1 MYSGF
6 QYILCCGSTQ
16 RTPPIFRDFLVISIH
31 LMLRFNHHMISLSL
45 KFLEIS
51 IHLMLRFN
59 LTVPNVKGFFLRF
72 QYILCCGSTA
82 YSSDLYR
89 RTGFQYILCCG
100 STLLWLSNQSFR
112 LLFQY
117 ILCCGSTDSMLH
129 GKSTIRGFQY
139 ILCCGSTR
147 ILALILAL
155 IFHFNTSYVAVQH
168 FRRVK

>member
-117 ILCCGSTDSMLH
+117 ILCCGSTC
-129 GKSTIRGFQY
+129 KVTFIYR
-139 ILCCGSTR
+139 
-147 ILALILAL
+147 
-155 IFHFNTSYVAVQH
+155 N
-168 FRRVK
+168 